1 MAVLLHGVADHAGV
15 VGGQGR
21 VGADVL
27 EITGTPERLPPG
39 DEGIEREQIDDVH
52 QPVAVIDGA
61 GQRQGAVGELRDRLL
76 HRAAGEPVDGLVG
89 STHASMIVPIGR

>member
-1 MAVLLHGVADHAGV
+1 VAVLLHGVADDAGV

-21 VGADVL
+21 VGTDVL
-27 EITGTPERLPPG
+27 QITGTPERLAPG
-39 DEGIEREQIDDVH
+39 HEGIEGQEIDDVH
-52 QPVAVIDGA
+52 QPVAVVDGT

-89 STHASMIVPIGR
+89 STHPSMIVPIGR